1 MLILLLLYYYI
12 LLIYSA
18 NQYLHFISKSEIVG
32 DEFCR
37 VFCPGKLTAA
47 ENLHVL
53 TDSLKLFPS
62 LQHHIAALVL
72 SQEVRWYRTSVVDLD
87 PH

>member
-1 MLILLLLYYYI
+1 
-12 LLIYSA
+12 LIYSE

-32 DEFCR
+32 DEYCR

-53 TDSLKLFPS
+53 KDSLKLFPS
-62 LQHHIAALVL
+62 LQHHIAALFL
-72 SQEVRWYRTSVVDLD
+72 SQEVRWCRINVVEPD